1 VAAIEPGLVGAEIIQ
16 RLFGVVAFEGKEL
29 LFGSGGEEK
38 FGGGFGET
46 GQSLFFEY
54 T

>member
-1 VAAIEPGLVGAEIIQ
+1 MAAIEPGLVGAEGIQ
-16 RLFGVVAFEGKEL
+16 GLFGVVAFEGKEL
-29 LFGSGGEEK
+29 LFGSGGEEE

-46 GQSLFFEY
+46 DQSLFFEY